1 MKILMFRSTALMKKV
16 NKSFVKKK
24 NCFFYKLVEKLP
36 VNDPWLLSKTSSFYS
51 IADQLD

>member
-24 NCFFYKLVEKLP
+24 IVFFI
-36 VNDPWLLSKTSSFYS
+36 N
-51 IADQLD
+51 